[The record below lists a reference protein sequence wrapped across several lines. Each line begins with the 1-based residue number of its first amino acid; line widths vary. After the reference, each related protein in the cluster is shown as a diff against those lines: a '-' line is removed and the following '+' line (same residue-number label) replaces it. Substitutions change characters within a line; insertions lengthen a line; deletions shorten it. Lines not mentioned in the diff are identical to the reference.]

1 VFEGGGFGVGV
12 TVTPIDV
19 EPWPVEFLPPGVVAR
34 PTRLGEMM
42 PAAART
48 DAEIALE
55 LQRVQQMEARLA
67 AYNAELVAELAARR
81 PDALD
86 RQIGEPGAASPD
98 WLPGPGREAAAGV
111 SEFFADELALILNC
125 SRTAA
130 TKLADAATLLAQRLP
145 ATWAALAD
153 GLLDWPRARAL
164 VTELMEPAREVEP
177 QLIAEVE
184 AAVLPRA
191 AEMSIGQL
199 QAAARRELLHRDA
212 AAADRRRA
220 QAERATDVVL
230 RPARDGMATLF
241 AFMPHP
247 LAAAISRT
255 VDDHARMARA
265 EGDTRRSASCAPE
278 SWPTWCC
285 ARGIPPGRR
294 SPPTSPS

>member
-1 VFEGGGFGVGV
+1 
-12 TVTPIDV
+12 
-19 EPWPVEFLPPGVVAR
+19 
-34 PTRLGEMM
+34 
-42 PAAART
+42 
-48 DAEIALE
+48 
-55 LQRVQQMEARLA
+55 MEARLA
-67 AYNAELVAELAARR
+67 AYNAELVVELAARR

-86 RQIGEPGAASPD
+86 RQIGEVGAASPD
-98 WLPGPGREAAAGV
+98 WLPGAGREAATGV
-111 SEFFADELALILNC
+111 SEFFADELALILGC

-130 TKLADAATLLAQRLP
+130 TKLADAATLLAERLP

-153 GLLDWPRARAL
+153 GLLDSPRARAL
-164 VTELMEPAREVEP
+164 VTELMEPAREVGP

-191 AEMSIGQL
+191 AEMSLGQL

-220 QAERATDVVL
+220 QAERATDVAL
-230 RPARDGMATLF
+230 RPAHDAMAKLF

-247 LAAAISRT
+247 LVAAISRT

-265 EGDTRRSASCAPE
+265 EGDTRPIGQLRAGVLAE
-278 SWPTWCC
+278 WCC